1 MKIRIEPTKL
11 KALFVIILVSKFVS
25 PADADKNQLI
35 GFDQMADDING
46 TAYKLL
52 DKLAGETYQLAY
64 NQAGD
69 YQLKLFP
76 ESLFEVVKTADSTF
90 LITIKNPKAMYEK
103 HQQEAFKINWLITEI
118 VDSED

>member
-103 HQQEAFKINWLITEI
+103 HQQETFKINWLITEI

>member
-11 KALFVIILVSKFVS
+11 KALFVIILVSMFVS